1 MIKKTNQIIKMR
13 NNMLRFNEIT
23 IGFVIMCF
31 LFSCN
36 DKTDERIQKLEN
48 ENKKLKALIDKSMH
62 EKIMNTQLL
71 LLPDN
76 VNFKLNQK
84 NRVSVVFS
92 EIQEYP
98 NFELYYADNEFNY
111 NVNDKIQIIS
121 KEKNKIAFDFIPKSN
136 NDNVVNLVATI
147 KSDSG
152 KLNLYGTLELPI
164 E

>member
-1 MIKKTNQIIKMR
+1 MIKKTNQIIKTQ
-13 NNMLRFNEIT
+13 NNMLRFKTAT
-23 IGFVIMCF
+23 IGFIVIGF
-31 LFSCN
+31 LFSCSN
-36 DKTDERIQKLEN
+36 KTDEKIQKLEN
-48 ENKKLKALIDKSMH
+48 ENKKLKAIIEKSMH

-76 VNFKLNQK
+76 VNFKLNEK
-84 NRVSVVFS
+84 NRVSIVLS

-98 NFELYYADNEFNY
+98 NFELYYADNDFNY
-111 NVNDKIQIIS
+111 NVNNKIQIVS
-121 KEKNKIAFDFIPKSN
+121 KEKNKIAFDFIPKSK
-136 NDNVVNLVATI
+136 NDNIINLVATI